1 MLSLDISYWRGGWI
15 TVSKWKIKSSAEIWR
30 RILEL
35 GEREREIWFNV
46 NDSVC
51 CSKRIYMFLHSTSTS
66 IFLKWWPFHFEQAQA
81 LYESQPQKYKNFQ
94 NLLRDCRKITY
105 WVLAGRRKP
114 PTIVT
119 LRWQSKLQW
128 GVRSFT
134 LLPIQALHHVIL
146 QLPPDMGSMTC
157 PAPWHRGQTWNSL
170 WPKDISSQCKQKRVD
185 LGWHIGAYL
194 LSWTSTLTMKTS
206 PV

>member
-1 MLSLDISYWRGGWI
+1 
-15 TVSKWKIKSSAEIWR
+15 
-30 RILEL
+30 
-35 GEREREIWFNV
+35 
-46 NDSVC
+46 
-51 CSKRIYMFLHSTSTS
+51 MFLHSTSTS

-94 NLLRDCRKITY
+94 NLLRDCSKITY

-114 PTIVT
+114 PTTVT

-128 GVRSFT
+128 GLQSFT
-134 LLPIQALHHVIL
+134 PPLFRPFIMLFCSSLLIWAAWPP
-146 QLPPDMGSMTC
+146 LPLDTEVSHET
-157 PAPWHRGQTWNSL
+157 L

-194 LSWTSTLTMKTS
+194 FSWTSAITMKAS
-206 PV
+206 AV